1 MIRSFDWRDL
11 ALLHRI
17 RNRGICMDSQLAHT
31 SGAQTMQSAL
41 RDALALHRNSC
52 TFVLRP
58 ENGDDESV
66 IGQFQIYPERDYARL
81 TFLGPRESISDMH
94 GIRLLEA
101 LADAAGRSGALS
113 IIAEI
118 DEKDDALDGLRKAG
132 FVIFA
137 RQRIWRLDTPGE
149 LNNASHQKIWRKERD
164 EDESVVLHLHVNL
177 IPSLVQQVEHPELQ
191 DRNGLVYWDDNEL
204 LGYFHI
210 RRGSRGNWVQPYFH
224 PAAVLSDA
232 LLSAGFAELSAGDSK
247 PLFVCVRSYQGG
259 IDGALERLGFEQ
271 CVDEAVMVKR
281 LAKPITQESHHAI
294 PVLNGTRPE
303 PTAPFIPLHV
313 GRHISRSERE
323 L

>member
-31 SGAQTMQSAL
+31 NGAQAMQSAL
-41 RDALALHRNSC
+41 RDALALHRNAC

-58 ENGDDESV
+58 ENGEDDSL

-81 TFLGPRESISDMH
+81 TFLGPRESISEIH

-101 LADAAGRSGALS
+101 LAGAAGRSGALS

-149 LNNASHQKIWRKERD
+149 LNKTSHQKTWRKERN
-164 EDESVVLHLHVNL
+164 EDENAVLHLHINL
-177 IPSLVQQVEHPELQ
+177 IPSLVQQVEPPGLR
-191 DRNGLVYWDDNEL
+191 DRNGLVYWDDDEL

-210 RRGSRGNWVQPYFH
+210 RRGPRGFWVQPYFH
-224 PAAVLSDA
+224 PAAVLSDS
-232 LLSAGFAELSAGDSK
+232 LLSAGFAELTAGESK

-259 IDGALERLGFEQ
+259 IGGTLERLGFEQ

-303 PTAPFIPLHV
+303 PTVPFIPFRAA
-313 GRHISRSERE
+313 RHISHSERE

>member
-31 SGAQTMQSAL
+31 NGAQAMQSAL
-41 RDALALHRNSC
+41 RDALALHRNAC

-58 ENGDDESV
+58 ENGEDDSL

-81 TFLGPRESISDMH
+81 TFLGPRESISEIH

-101 LADAAGRSGALS
+101 LAGAAGRSGALS

-149 LNNASHQKIWRKERD
+149 LNKTSHQKTWRKERN
-164 EDESVVLHLHVNL
+164 EDENAILHLHINL
-177 IPSLVQQVEHPELQ
+177 IPSLVQQVEPPGLR
-191 DRNGLVYWDDNEL
+191 DRNGLVYWDDDEL

-210 RRGSRGNWVQPYFH
+210 RRGSRGFWVQPYFH
-224 PAAVLSDA
+224 PAAVLSDS
-232 LLSAGFAELSAGDSK
+232 LLSAGFAELTAGESK

-259 IDGALERLGFEQ
+259 IGGTLERLGFEQ

-303 PTAPFIPLHV
+303 PTVPFIPF
-313 GRHISRSERE
+313 RAASHISHSERE